1 MNKEINN
8 YIKIIKP
15 ELNKKNMSKSS
26 KKNKNEP
33 NSSNTPIGLYDPL
46 GINVNPFT
54 LLPYENLYQ
63 NDSIDV
69 KSGPLA
75 GQKIPKTY
83 KNLAYSWS
91 NLKVYEFLNPIL
103 KSIKEN
109 QITMVKAGTGVGKTV
124 LVPKIALQAFD
135 FQKKVVCTVPK
146 QIIANKNA
154 KYSAECLDVGLGQE
168 VGYFYMGD
176 NHTSEKTKLI
186 FTTPGSLKSKITGG
200 DPNLDEYSCI
210 IIDEIHERSVQT
222 DQLLLFMKDIL
233 EKRPELRVVLMSA
246 TIDLSKFKTYFAGY
260 TYNEI
265 EILGKSFEVQ
275 VTFEKTPLKNWQS
288 TAVNLIHNIL
298 TTTDEGD
305 ILVFIK
311 SGGDGKMLCQDLER
325 KMKNSTS
332 KSKNGNVVKP
342 FCTILEAKSTPA
354 DRDLAVDEFMYKSLL
369 SEEEGGPY
377 NRKVVMT
384 TNVAESSLTVDG
396 IVYVIDNGYSLESS
410 YYPQENARS
419 LIEERISKAAAEQR
433 KGRAGRTRN
442 GFCYRLYTEK
452 EFEAFP
458 DYPVPEIQKTD
469 LTNDILDVL
478 NYSKS
483 VTNVKAFLNKLMAP
497 PSNDFINSA
506 LNKLYAL
513 GAITSLDDKGVITDM
528 GNALAQ
534 FRAIESNMAK
544 AILAGYYY
552 NCARDVINIVLIT
565 NQIDSRM
572 ETLFEK
578 YYPRDKRMS
587 EKDIEIEKNKLL
599 KKQKVFYSSYGDFFT
614 ILNVYYALKE
624 YMKSANSESAN
635 ARIWCK
641 ENGINPKIFVKR
653 DYPKK
658 DNRWDVIGEQY
669 FKIFNT
675 LIKIVRPD
683 YLKKENFKTY
693 KNDGG
698 KDSLK
703 VLKNNINKKNK
714 IIIDG
719 DNKNIYE
726 SNNVLEETNDILM
739 QEAGFV
745 NKPYEINLFPNAA
758 PHNSKEKNIMMA
770 LAIGNICNTAKL
782 INDKK
787 GLYKTCFPEKKIY
800 AGLDRNTTLIGKN
813 RTKVILYSELFM
825 RRKDEKILKLNMV
838 SKIPIDIITI
848 LKNNYGDF
856 IKSCFTKEESPKD
869 NMKKGKNKGMY
880 KDKQK
885 RKHKGLHKEKQKKKF
900 YKKK

>member
-8 YIKIIKP
+8 YIKIIKS

-33 NSSNTPIGLYDPL
+33 NTSNVPIGLYDPL
-46 GINVNPFT
+46 GLNVNPFT

-103 KSIKEN
+103 RSIKEN

-154 KYSAECLDVGLGQE
+154 KYSAECLDVRLGQE

-275 VTFEKTPLKNWQS
+275 VTFEKAPLKNWQS
-288 TAVNLIHNIL
+288 TAVNLIHKIL

-325 KMKNSTS
+325 KMKNSNS
-332 KSKNGNVVKP
+332 KGKSGIVVKP

-354 DRDLAVDEFMYKSLL
+354 DRDLAVDEFTYKNLL
-369 SEEEGGPY
+369 SEEEGPY

-478 NYSKS
+478 NYAKS
-483 VTNVKAFLNKLMAP
+483 VTNVKTFLNKLMAP

-513 GAITSLDDKGVITDM
+513 GAISSLDDKGIITDM
-528 GNALAQ
+528 VPRVAAHALWLAVSVRGATGAGG
-534 FRAIESNMAK
+534 RAHS
-544 AILAGYYY
+544 
-552 NCARDVINIVLIT
+552 
-565 NQIDSRM
+565 
-572 ETLFEK
+572 
-578 YYPRDKRMS
+578 
-587 EKDIEIEKNKLL
+587 
-599 KKQKVFYSSYGDFFT
+599 
-614 ILNVYYALKE
+614 
-624 YMKSANSESAN
+624 
-635 ARIWCK
+635 
-641 ENGINPKIFVKR
+641 
-653 DYPKK
+653 
-658 DNRWDVIGEQY
+658 
-669 FKIFNT
+669 
-675 LIKIVRPD
+675 
-683 YLKKENFKTY
+683 
-693 KNDGG
+693 
-698 KDSLK
+698 
-703 VLKNNINKKNK
+703 
-714 IIIDG
+714 
-719 DNKNIYE
+719 
-726 SNNVLEETNDILM
+726 
-739 QEAGFV
+739 
-745 NKPYEINLFPNAA
+745 
-758 PHNSKEKNIMMA
+758 
-770 LAIGNICNTAKL
+770 
-782 INDKK
+782 
-787 GLYKTCFPEKKIY
+787 
-800 AGLDRNTTLIGKN
+800 
-813 RTKVILYSELFM
+813 
-825 RRKDEKILKLNMV
+825 
-838 SKIPIDIITI
+838 
-848 LKNNYGDF
+848 
-856 IKSCFTKEESPKD
+856 
-869 NMKKGKNKGMY
+869 
-880 KDKQK
+880 
-885 RKHKGLHKEKQKKKF
+885 
-900 YKKK
+900 

>member
-8 YIKIIKP
+8 YIRIIKP
-15 ELNKKNMSKSS
+15 EINKKNTTKST
-26 KKNKNEP
+26 KKNTNDLYSP
-33 NSSNTPIGLYDPL
+33 LVGLYDPL
-46 GINVNPFT
+46 GININPFT
-54 LLPYENLYQ
+54 SLPYENLYQ

-69 KSGPLA
+69 KSGPLV

-83 KNLAYSWS
+83 KNLAYSWT

-124 LVPKIALQAFD
+124 LVPKIALQAFN

-154 KYSAECLDVGLGQE
+154 KYSAECLDVALGQE

-233 EKRPELRVVLMSA
+233 EKRPELRVILMSA

-260 TYNEI
+260 SYNEI
-265 EILGKSFEVQ
+265 EILGKSFSVD
-275 VTFEKTPLKNWQS
+275 VTFEKAPLKNWQS
-288 TAVNLIHNIL
+288 TAVNLIHKIL

-325 KMKNSTS
+325 KMKNSQTT
-332 KSKNGNVVKP
+332 VKP
-342 FCTILEAKSTPA
+342 FCTILEAKSSPA
-354 DRDLAVDEFMYKSLL
+354 DRDLAVDEFAYKSLL
-369 SEEEGGPY
+369 TEEEGGPY
-377 NRKVVMT
+377 TRKVVMT

-458 DYPVPEIQKTD
+458 DYPIPEIQKTD

-483 VTNVKAFLNKLMAP
+483 VTNVKTFLNKLMAP
-497 PSNDFINSA
+497 PSNDFINSG

-513 GAITSLDDKGVITDM
+513 GAITSLDDKGMITDM

-599 KKQKVFYSSYGDFFT
+599 KKQKAFYSSYGDFFT
-614 ILNVYYALKE
+614 VLNVYYALKD
-624 YMKSANSESAN
+624 YMASVDPQVAN

-683 YLKKENFKTY
+683 YLKKENFKSY

-698 KDSLK
+698 KDTLK
-703 VLKNNINKKNK
+703 MVSNNVNKKNK
-714 IIIDG
+714 GSNPIIIDT

-726 SNNVLEETNDILM
+726 TNNILAETNDILM
-739 QEAGFV
+739 QEAGFA
-745 NKPYEINLFPNAA
+745 NKPYEINLFPNISLQ
-758 PHNSKEKNIMMA
+758 NSKEKNIMMA
-770 LAIGNICNTAKL
+770 LSIGNICNTAKL

-800 AGLDRNTTLIGKN
+800 AGLDRSTTLIGKN

-838 SKIPIDIITI
+838 SKIPTDIISS
-848 LKNNYGDF
+848 LKSNYGDF
-856 IKSCFTKEESPKD
+856 IKSCFTKEETSKND
-869 NMKKGKNKGMY
+869 IKKFKHKKEKSIHKGKY
-880 KDKQK
+880 
-885 RKHKGLHKEKQKKKF
+885 KEKQKKKF
-900 YKKK
+900 FKKK

>member
-8 YIKIIKP
+8 YIKIIEP
-15 ELNKKNMSKSS
+15 EKNKKNKL
-26 KKNKNEP
+26 KNKFLNEY
-33 NSSNTPIGLYDPL
+33 NSPVGLYDPL

-83 KNLAYSWS
+83 KNLAYSWT

-246 TIDLSKFKTYFAGY
+246 TIDLSKFRTYFSGY

-275 VTFEKTPLKNWQS
+275 VTFEKAPLKNWQS
-288 TAVNLIHNIL
+288 TAVNLIHKIL
-298 TTTDEGD
+298 NTTDEGD

-325 KMKNSTS
+325 KMKNGQTT
-332 KSKNGNVVKP
+332 VKP
-342 FCTILEAKSTPA
+342 FCTILEAKSSPA
-354 DRDLAVDEFMYKSLL
+354 DRDLAVDEFAYKSILT
-369 SEEEGGPY
+369 EEEGGPY
-377 NRKVVMT
+377 TRKVVMT

-458 DYPVPEIQKTD
+458 DYPIPEIQKTD

-483 VTNVKAFLNKLMAP
+483 VTHVKTFLNKLMAP
-497 PSNDFINSA
+497 PSNDFISSA

-513 GAITSLDDKGVITDM
+513 GAITSLDDKGMITDM
-528 GNALAQ
+528 GTALAQ

-578 YYPRDKRMS
+578 YYPKDKRMS

-614 ILNVYYALKE
+614 VLNVYYALKE
-624 YMKSANSESAN
+624 YMKSANPEEAN

-653 DYPKK
+653 EYPKK
-658 DNRWDVIGEQY
+658 DSRWDVIGEQY

-703 VLKNNINKKNK
+703 VIKNNINKKN
-714 IIIDG
+714 IIIDA
-719 DNKNIYE
+719 DNKDVYE

-758 PHNSKEKNIMMA
+758 PQNSKEKNIMMA
-770 LAIGNICNTAKL
+770 LAIGNISNTAKL

-800 AGLDRNTTLIGKN
+800 AGLDRSTTLLGKN

-838 SKIPIDIITI
+838 SKIPPDIITV

-856 IKSCFTKEESPKD
+856 IKSCFTKEEPPKSD
-869 NMKKGKNKGMY
+869 KKKFRHNKDKGKSKDKY
-880 KDKQK
+880 KDKYK
-885 RKHKGLHKEKQKKKF
+885 GKHIAKYKHKK
-900 YKKK
+900 